1 MSLRE
6 RKRDKRRR
14 NTEAL
19 VILSILMHQ
28 TWKISFCLST
38 TKLEGQTTPYK
49 SRKGMNFDCLGM

>member
-49 SRKGMNFDCLGM
+49 SKK